1 MNENHDPKTGEFS
14 SGGGGGSSHLPPHMQ
29 ALMQKARE
37 YDANKAK
44 FGIIDRTPAGFGP
57 GPSEAHATMDKN
69 TAAADA
75 HTATPTK
82 ADFSPVSEAH
92 RKWQGAEFK
101 HAKLNTALTRTRVE
115 AARKELALARKKA
128 GQ

>member
-29 ALMQKARE
+29 ALMQKAKE
-37 YDANKAK
+37 YDTNKAK

-69 TAAADA
+69 TAAAHE
-75 HTATPTK
+75 HTKVTHITRR
-82 ADFSPVSEAH
+82 EAV
-92 RKWQGAEFK
+92 RRLVARSRAQRAE
-101 HAKLNTALTRTRVE
+101 
-115 AARKELALARKKA
+115 
-128 GQ
+128 GI